1 MTYFAISSH
10 WSYLGKLVI
19 LHSLP
24 GGPRS
29 ILTALKNDQKSQLL
43 HEEYVK
49 GLLSIY
55 PNDDYACEMTSLLAK
70 EVIETN
76 RYKNMGGFSKL
87 GQTLTSTKVQ
97 GPKPEKQIP
106 CH

>member
-1 MTYFAISSH
+1 MSM
-10 WSYLGKLVI
+10 
-19 LHSLP
+19 
-24 GGPRS
+24 
-29 ILTALKNDQKSQLL
+29 KNDQKSQLL

-87 GQTLTSTKVQ
+87 GRTLTSTRRF
-97 GPKPEKQIP
+97 EARSARSND
-106 CH
+106 